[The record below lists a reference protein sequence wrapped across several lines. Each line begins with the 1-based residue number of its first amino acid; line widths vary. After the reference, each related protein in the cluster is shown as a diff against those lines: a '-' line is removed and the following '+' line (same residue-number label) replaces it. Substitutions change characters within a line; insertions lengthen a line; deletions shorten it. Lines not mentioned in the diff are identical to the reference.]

1 MDAIAYFLADFMSR
15 VYGSGG
21 GVGHKHRNYD
31 LLELLSYIENYL
43 LVNGQKIKA
52 GYADKAGY
60 VEGMEDMFLRK
71 DQSDGT
77 NFLLKFGEF
86 IDSMVSG
93 KGAGIFPDGRMQ
105 LSRLEVRDS
114 LTVLELDR
122 KSTRLNSIHAR

>member
-1 MDAIAYFLADFMSR
+1 MSR

-86 IDSMVSG
+86 IDSMVG
-93 KGAGIFPDGRMQ
+93 QGCRNIP
-105 LSRLEVRDS
+105 
-114 LTVLELDR
+114 
-122 KSTRLNSIHAR
+122 